1 MDFLGT
7 SQKEAQF
14 PFPWFN
20 CLWNLKSRLLNELL
34 GPIKEFLRRLFRRS
48 NFSWW
53 TILLFEHQK
62 NMESLWIDLKEPI
75 IGFTNLFD
83 LLFKSPFQPC
93 LFMYKA
99 FIPCLNT
106 HSFLFESCQPS
117 SYSLDSFNRKVIQ
130 PYSKR
135 KGVVLILSAIKLI
148 LN

>member
-34 GPIKEFLRRLFRRS
+34 GPIREFLKRLFRRS

-62 NMESLWIDLKEPI
+62 NVESLWIDSEESFL
-75 IGFTNLFD
+75 GCTDLFD

-106 HSFLFESCQPS
+106 QSFPFWELSTKFFLFCFVTEE
-117 SYSLDSFNRKVIQ
+117 
-130 PYSKR
+130 
-135 KGVVLILSAIKLI
+135 ILCITAVSDQGS
-148 LN
+148 

>member
-34 GPIKEFLRRLFRRS
+34 GPIKKFLKRLFRRS

-53 TILLFEHQK
+53 KILLFEHQK
-62 NMESLWIDLKEPI
+62 NVESLWIDLKEPI

-106 HSFLFESCQPS
+106 QFFPFWELSTKFLFTWLSQQEGNSTLLKKEGCC
-117 SYSLDSFNRKVIQ
+117 LDSICN
-130 PYSKR
+130 
-135 KGVVLILSAIKLI
+135 
-148 LN
+148 